1 MSSGRGRDRI
11 RRRLTFGTAGLA
23 AALLLALAGPGA
35 GTAHAAGQ
43 AKATALAGPCAGHKV
58 RTIPFSTGRIEVF
71 KTRGFV
77 CAVTIA
83 KRGGARKAMS
93 VSVQARGS
101 RPARDQGRYTRRAGP
116 VVVHAGNRC
125 VRVTGKVSGRGASS
139 GWILC

>member
-1 MSSGRGRDRI
+1 MSSGRGRGRI
-11 RRRLTFGTAGLA
+11 RRRLMFGTAGLA

-35 GTAHAAGQ
+35 GTAHAA
-43 AKATALAGPCAGHKV
+43 ALAGPCAGHKV
-58 RTIPFSTGRIEVF
+58 RTLPFSTGRIEVF

-83 KRGGARKAMS
+83 KRPGARKAMS

-101 RPARDQGRYTRRAGP
+101 RPARDQGRYTHRAGP